1 MINQIG
7 VIFWSL
13 KSCHVPRTQP
23 NLLITSSSCSVSDLH
38 SHENVWHTVEARF
51 RFRRS
56 KIAARSICQPK
67 HSLFRPLILTCSNRF
82 ITAFAIFASAELAPT
97 APSSSSV

>member
-23 NLLITSSSCSVSDLH
+23 NLLITSSSCSVSDLTYLLDT
-38 SHENVWHTVEARF
+38 SYRTSDNKVEARF
-51 RFRRS
+51 RFGV
-56 KIAARSICQPK
+56 
-67 HSLFRPLILTCSNRF
+67 TY
-82 ITAFAIFASAELAPT
+82 
-97 APSSSSV
+97 